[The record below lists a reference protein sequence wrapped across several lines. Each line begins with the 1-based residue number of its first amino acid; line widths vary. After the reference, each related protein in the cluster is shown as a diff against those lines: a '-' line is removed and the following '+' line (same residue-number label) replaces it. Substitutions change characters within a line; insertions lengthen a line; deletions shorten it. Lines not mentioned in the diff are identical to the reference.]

1 MGTRT
6 ESGVVEERES
16 DLSERFALG
25 AEGRALDSFIR
36 ELGRREG
43 KRPTLPSFLT
53 HLLPLSHRHIFIGG
67 KVRQ

>member
-1 MGTRT
+1 MGWLR
-6 ESGVVEERES
+6 SRES
-16 DLSERFALG
+16 DLSEHFALG
-25 AEGRALDSFIR
+25 AEGRALDSVIR

-53 HLLPLSHRHIFIGG
+53 YLLPLSHMHIFIGG